1 MNVISTS
8 MAYSIE
14 KKFIA
19 RGMVNDM
26 RVVA

>member
-8 MAYSIE
+8 MVYSIE
-14 KKFIA
+14 KKIIT